1 MFFPRVTCQYLKARR
16 LDHTKISTFNT
27 SASRMKHT
35 AEQFWHRHDAETKT
49 LILGVK
55 ECWINEKIEGD
66 IDKISIS
73 PDSSSLTI
81 DYSGLSYS
89 EADELYHSVWSNTEG
104 NVELSLESLVPPK
117 VVLESLIEVNPS
129 VLQSPFE
136 LDEETWIFRI
146 KTK

>member
-1 MFFPRVTCQYLKARR
+1 MFFPRVTCQFLKAGR
-16 LDHTKISTFNT
+16 LDHTKISAFNT
-27 SASRMKHT
+27 SASRMKQA